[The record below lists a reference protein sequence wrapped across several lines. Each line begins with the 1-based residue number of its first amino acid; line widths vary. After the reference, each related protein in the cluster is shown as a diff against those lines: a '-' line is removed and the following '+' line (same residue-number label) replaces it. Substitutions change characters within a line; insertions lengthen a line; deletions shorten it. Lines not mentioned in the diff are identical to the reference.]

1 MSAVAVVDA
10 PAPPASHEQI
20 TPPEPA
26 RRSHWVGFA
35 LAGLLLGTALLY
47 LWGLGASGWANTY
60 YSAAVQAGTKSWKAF
75 FYGSTDSSNFITV
88 DKTPASLWMMEL
100 SARVFG
106 VNAWSILVPQALE
119 GVAAVALLY
128 ASVKRWFGP
137 VAGLLAGAVLALTP
151 VSVLM
156 FRYNN
161 PDALLVLL
169 LVASAYAM
177 TRALEAGKTRWLVL
191 TGAFVGFAF
200 LAKELQAFLV
210 LPALGLVYL
219 VAGPPKLVKR
229 LWQLVVLVASMI
241 VAGGWWVA
249 IVQLTPASA
258 RPYIGGSQNNSFWN
272 VLFGYNGFGRLS
284 GNENGSVGGAGPIGN
299 RWGPTG
305 LTRLFNSSFGGEAA
319 WLLPTA
325 LVLMVAAFV
334 VSFPRARTD
343 RTRAAV
349 ILWGGWLLVTG
360 IAFSYGR
367 GIIHE
372 YYTVA
377 LAPAIGALVAIGAT
391 TLWRERRHVAA
402 RITLGATVALT
413 AWWTHV
419 LLGRVPTW
427 HPALRTFVLVAGLIV
442 GVAIA
447 VTPARVGRITTAL
460 AACGLV
466 AALSGTT
473 AYALA
478 TAAHAH
484 SGAIPLSGPAS
495 AQQFLGGGGGPRGG
509 FGGRP
514 GFRPNFGGGNFGGG
528 NFGAPPNFGGGNFTL
543 PPQFGNG
550 NANNGFPRVG
560 GGGGGGGAL
569 GGLLNGGNPGKN
581 ITALLRAGAHGYRW
595 AAATVGA
602 NTAAGFQLAADEP
615 IMAIGGFNGTDP
627 APSLAQFQQYVAQH
641 KIHYFIASGGF
652 GGGGFAPGSSTSTE
666 ISRWVTA
673 NFSSRTVD
681 GVTIYDLTSPSTGG

>member
-10 PAPPASHEQI
+10 PVPPASHPQI
-20 TPPEPA
+20 PPQEPT
-26 RRSHWVGFA
+26 RRSHWAGIA
-35 LAGLLLGTALLY
+35 LAALLIGTAVLY

-88 DKTPASLWMMEL
+88 DKTPASLWPMEL
-100 SARVFG
+100 TARIFG
-106 VNAWSILVPQALE
+106 VNSWSILVPQALE

-128 ASVKRWFGP
+128 ATVKRWFGP
-137 VAGLLAGAVLALTP
+137 GAGLLAGAVLALTP

-169 LVASAYAM
+169 LVASAYTM

-191 TGAFVGFAF
+191 TGALVAFAF

-219 VAGPPKLVKR
+219 VAGPPNLVKR
-229 LWQLVVLVASMI
+229 LWQLVLLVVSMI

-284 GNENGSVGGAGPIGN
+284 GNENGSVGGVGPIGG

-305 LTRLFNSSFGGEAA
+305 LTRLFNASFGGEAA
-319 WLLPTA
+319 WLLPAA
-325 LVLMVAAFV
+325 LVLLVAAFV

-343 RTRAAV
+343 RTRAAL
-349 ILWGGWLLVTG
+349 ILWGSWLVVTG

-372 YYTVA
+372 YYTIA

-391 TLWRERRHVAA
+391 TLWRERQHWLA
-402 RITLGATVALT
+402 RVTLGGTVILT
-413 AWWTHV
+413 AVWSRA
-419 LLGRVPTW
+419 LLHRVPTW
-427 HPALRTFVLVAGLIV
+427 HPALRSFVLVAGVIV
-442 GVAIA
+442 GTAIA
-447 VTPARVGRITTAL
+447 VTPARVGRVATAL
-460 AACGLV
+460 AACGV
-466 AALSGTT
+466 AIALTGTT

-478 TAAHAH
+478 TANHAH

-495 AQQFLGGGGGPRGG
+495 AQGLGANIGPGRGPR
-509 FGGRP
+509 
-514 GFRPNFGGGNFGGG
+514 
-528 NFGAPPNFGGGNFTL
+528 FGAPPNFGGGNFQFPPRFGNGNTGGGNFTL
-543 PPQFGNG
+543 PPQF
-550 NANNGFPRVG
+550 ANPNFG
-560 GGGGGGGAL
+560 GGGFGGGGRGGGAL
-569 GGLLNGGNPGKN
+569 GGLLNGGNPGKD
-581 ITALLRAGAHGYRW
+581 ITAMLRAGAPGYHW
-595 AAATVGA
+595 TAAAVGA
-602 NTAAGFQLAADEP
+602 NTAAGFQLASDEP

-627 APSLAQFQQYVAQH
+627 APTLAQFQEYVRAH
-641 KIHYFIASGGF
+641 KIHYFIGGGNGF
-652 GGGGFAPGSSTSTE
+652 GGAGGGFTPGGSTTGS
-666 ISRWVTA
+666 IASWVAA
-673 NFSSRTVD
+673 NFPSRTVD
-681 GVTIYDLTSPSTGG
+681 GVTIYDLSSASTGG